1 MLTLSNKKK
10 KQIMSVNTKHVG
22 ISFPARILC
31 DSSKFIHKNQP
42 VDAQQIV
49 VLLSA
54 TELKVLTLKLS

>member
-1 MLTLSNKKK
+1 MP
-10 KQIMSVNTKHVG
+10 VNTKHVG
-22 ISFPARILC
+22 ISFPARILS

-49 VLLSA
+49 VLSA

>member
-10 KQIMSVNTKHVG
+10 KQIMPVNTKHLG

-49 VLLSA
+49 VLSA